1 MEIEQL
7 KDQRDSNGQEVTSFN
22 KKQNYPVTLK
32 FDNIVYKI
40 KTKNRGFLKYTWKN
54 NSKLEEKMILKGVT
68 GEVVAGEM
76 LAMLGPSGSGKTTL
90 LNALG
95 RRLGGD
101 LSGSITYNGKPFS
114 NAMNRK
120 TGFVAQDDKFHPH
133 LTVTETLVFTA
144 LLRLPQSFTLEEKTM
159 QAKAVISQLGLT
171 KCKNNIMGG
180 AFIRGVSGGE
190 RKRVSIGQEMLI
202 NPSLLFLDEPTSGL
216 DSRSAQQVVS
226 ILLELAKGG
235 RTVLMS
241 IHQPSTNIFYMFHKI
256 LLLSDGNP
264 LYFGKTEKSMDYFS
278 CIGYSMS
285 NANTN
290 PADFLLDLAEGVCL
304 GGLNS
309 EKGLMEIKQ
318 DLVSAYKTNL
328 LDIIKDEFLGTGNL
342 QLTPP
347 FEEQMDEDHF
357 SQWNTSWIQQ
367 FLVLLKRDLKERK
380 HESFSS
386 LNVGQILVFSCIC
399 GLLWWQSSST
409 HLQDQMGFLFFYSLF
424 WSVRPF
430 YNSMPTF
437 PEERMMLTKERSSSM
452 YRLSSYF
459 IAKTVADLPMELVLP
474 TVFVLITYWMG
485 GLKPTLEHFLKTLA
499 VILYSALV
507 SQGVGLALG
516 AVVMNIRSALKFGS
530 VIVETFFLASGF
542 YVQHVPKFISWCK
555 YTSPTYFTYKLLL
568 ASQYKADDLYQCGPN
583 NATCKI
589 GSYPAIEKI
598 GLGNEAIS
606 ISALTVMLVGYRVV
620 AYLALMRIGVSC

>member
-1 MEIEQL
+1 MEIKQL
-7 KDQRDSNGQEVTSFN
+7 KDQTEFDEQEVTSFD
-22 KKQNYPVTLK
+22 KKRNFPVTLK
-32 FDNIVYKI
+32 FDNVVYKI
-40 KTKNRGFLKYTWKN
+40 KTKNQGFCNRTWINK
-54 NSKLEEKMILKGVT
+54 SKLEEKIILKGVT
-68 GEVVAGEM
+68 GEVAPGEM

-114 NAMNRK
+114 NAMNRR
-120 TGFVAQDDKFHPH
+120 TGFVTQDDKFHPH
-133 LTVTETLVFTA
+133 LTVTETLIFTA
-144 LLRLPQSFTLEEKTM
+144 LLRLPQSFTLEEKIR
-159 QAKAVISQLGLT
+159 QAKEVIFQLGLT

-180 AFIRGVSGGE
+180 AFVRGVSGGE
-190 RKRVSIGQEMLI
+190 GRG
-202 NPSLLFLDEPTSGL
+202 
-216 DSRSAQQVVS
+216 SAQQVVS
-226 ILLELAKGG
+226 ILLELARGG

-241 IHQPSTNIFYMFHKI
+241 IHQPSMNIFYMFHKI

-264 LYFGKTEKSMDYFS
+264 IYFGKTEKSMEYFS
-278 CIGYSMS
+278 NIGYSIS

-304 GGLNS
+304 GGSDS
-309 EKGLMEIKQ
+309 EKGIMEIKQ
-318 DLVSAYKTNL
+318 ELVSAYKTNL
-328 LDIIKDEFLGTGNL
+328 LDRIKEEFLETGNL
-342 QLTPP
+342 QLTQ
-347 FEEQMDEDHF
+347 FEEQVNEKQF
-357 SQWNTSWIQQ
+357 GQWNTSWIQE

-474 TVFVLITYWMG
+474 TVFVIITYWMG
-485 GLKPTLEHFLKTLA
+485 GLKPTAEHFFKTLF

-516 AVVMNIRSALKFGS
+516 AVVMNIRAALKFGS

-542 YVQHVPKFISWCK
+542 YVQNVPKFISWCK
-555 YTSPTYFTYKLLL
+555 YISPTYFTYKLLL

-583 NATCKI
+583 NVTCKI

-598 GLGNEAIS
+598 GLGNDAIS
-606 ISALTVMLVGYRVV
+606 IIALTVMLVGYRVI
-620 AYLALMRIGVSC
+620 AYLALMRIGVAR

>member
-1 MEIEQL
+1 MEMKQM
-7 KDQRDSNGQEVTSFN
+7 KDQTNSDEQEEI

-40 KTKNRGFLKYTWKN
+40 ETKNKGFLKHISWKN
-54 NSKLEEKMILKGVT
+54 NSKVEEKMILRGVT
-68 GEVVAGEM
+68 GEVVPGEM

-95 RRLGGD
+95 RRLTGGD
-101 LSGSITYNGKPFS
+101 LTGSITYNGKPFC

-120 TGFVAQDDKFHPH
+120 TGFVTQDDTFHPH

-144 LLRLPQSFTLEEKTM
+144 LLRLPQSFTLQEKIA
-159 QAKAVISQLGLT
+159 QAGTVISQLGLT
-171 KCKNNIMGG
+171 KCKDNIMGG
-180 AFIRGVSGGE
+180 AFVRGVSGGE

-226 ILLELAKGG
+226 ILLELANGG

-241 IHQPSTNIFYMFHKI
+241 IHQPSVNIFYMFHKI
-256 LLLSDGNP
+256 LLLSSVGNP
-264 LYFGKTEKSMDYFS
+264 LYFGKTGKSMDYFS
-278 CIGYSMS
+278 RIGYSIS
-285 NANTN
+285 NATTN

-304 GGLNS
+304 GRLNG
-309 EKGLMEIKQ
+309 EKEIKQ
-318 DLVSAYKTNL
+318 DLVSAYKTHL
-328 LDIIKDEFLGTGNL
+328 LDRIKEEFPETGNL
-342 QLTPP
+342 QLSTHL
-347 FEEQMDEDHF
+347 EEQVDEKQF
-357 SQWNTSWIQQ
+357 SEWNTSWIQQ

-386 LNVGQILVFSCIC
+386 MNVCQILVFSCIC
-399 GLLWWQSSST
+399 GLLWWQSSS
-409 HLQDQMGFLFFYSLF
+409 LQDQMGFLFFCTLF

-430 YNSMPTF
+430 YNSVPTF
-437 PEERMMLTKERSSSM
+437 PLERMMLTKERSSSM

-459 IAKTVADLPMELVLP
+459 VAKTVTDLPMELVLP
-474 TVFVLITYWMG
+474 TVFVIITYWMG
-485 GLKPTLEHFLKTLA
+485 GLKPTAAHFFKTLF
-499 VILYSALV
+499 VIMYGALV

-516 AVVMNIRSALKFGS
+516 AVVMNIKASITFGS
-530 VIVETFFLASGF
+530 VIVETFFLASGY
-542 YVQHVPKFISWCK
+542 YVQNVPKFISWCK
-555 YTSPTYFTYKLLL
+555 YISPSYFTYKLLL
-568 ASQYKADDLYQCGPN
+568 ASQFKADDLYQCGPN

-598 GLGNEAIS
+598 GLGNVATS
-606 ISALTVMLVGYRVV
+606 IAALTVMLVGYRVI
-620 AYLALMRIGVSC
+620 AYLALMRIGSSH

>member
-1 MEIEQL
+1 MKQL
-7 KDQRDSNGQEVTSFN
+7 KDQTTSDEQEEVN

-40 KTKNRGFLKYTWKN
+40 KTNNQGFLKHTSWKN
-54 NSKLEEKMILKGVT
+54 NSKKVEEKMILNGVT
-68 GEVVAGEM
+68 GEVVPGEM

-90 LNALG
+90 LNSLG
-95 RRLGGD
+95 RRLTGGGD

-120 TGFVAQDDKFHPH
+120 TGFVTQDDTFHPH
-133 LTVTETLVFTA
+133 LTVTETLIFTA
-144 LLRLPQSFTLEEKTM
+144 LLRLPRTFTLEEKIA
-159 QAKAVISQLGLT
+159 QAGTVISQLGLT
-171 KCKNNIMGG
+171 KCKDNIMGG
-180 AFIRGVSGGE
+180 AFVRGVSGGE

-226 ILLELAKGG
+226 ILLELANGG

-241 IHQPSTNIFYMFHKI
+241 IHQPSMNIFTY
-256 LLLSDGNP
+256 GNP

-278 CIGYSMS
+278 CIGYSIS
-285 NANTN
+285 DATTN

-304 GGLNS
+304 GGLNG
-309 EKGLMEIKQ
+309 EKEFMGIQQ

-328 LDIIKDEFLGTGNL
+328 SARIKGEIPKIGNL
-342 QLTPP
+342 QLSTK
-347 FEEQMDEDHF
+347 FEEQVDEKQF
-357 SQWNTSWIQQ
+357 SEWSTSWIQQ
-367 FLVLLKRDLKERK
+367 FLALLKRDLKERK
-380 HESFSS
+380 HESLSGM
-386 LNVGQILVFSCIC
+386 NVCQILIFSCIC
-399 GLLWWQSSST
+399 GLLWWQSSS
-409 HLQDQMGFLFFYSLF
+409 LQDQMGFLFFCTLF

-430 YNSMPTF
+430 YNSVPTF
-437 PEERMMLTKERSSSM
+437 PLERMMLTKERSSSM

-474 TVFVLITYWMG
+474 TFFVIITYWMG
-485 GLKPTLEHFLKTLA
+485 GLTPTAAHFFKTLF
-499 VILYSALV
+499 VILFGALV

-516 AVVMNIRSALKFGS
+516 AVVMNIKASITFGS
-530 VIVETFFLASGF
+530 VIVETFFLASGY
-542 YVQHVPKFISWCK
+542 YVQNVPKFISWCK
-555 YTSPTYFTYKLLL
+555 YISPSYFTYKLLL
-568 ASQYKADDLYQCGPN
+568 ASQFKADDIYQCGPD

-598 GLGNEAIS
+598 GLGNVATS
-606 ISALTVMLVGYRVV
+606 IAALTVMLVGYRVI
-620 AYLALMRIGVSC
+620 AYLALMRIGSSH